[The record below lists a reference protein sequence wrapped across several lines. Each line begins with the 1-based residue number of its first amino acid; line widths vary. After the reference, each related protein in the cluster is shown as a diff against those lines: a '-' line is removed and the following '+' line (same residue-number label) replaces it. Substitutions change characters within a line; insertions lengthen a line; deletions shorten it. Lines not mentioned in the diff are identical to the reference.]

1 MNDALY
7 ADCRALYDLAFPGE
21 PEAFT
26 KALFDRYFPDH
37 ARVICEGGKP
47 VSMLFSIPSPIQLES
62 ETLDARYLYA
72 VATHP
77 DHRGKGLAKRL
88 LAAEAAEH
96 PVFLRPMSP
105 SLFDFY
111 AKAGYTPISPISCL
125 AGKATA
131 PSGRERKLTV
141 SAYLAL
147 RDEFAFAPC
156 VRPTAEFLSLYELGG
171 GFVAYGLDAVALYEK
186 HDDKIWFK
194 EYWGDTLFA
203 PRLAAFLGGNHF
215 ELRFADPDG
224 EPFGM
229 GVHVPADTAFLAAMD

>member
-1 MNDALY
+1 MSDTLY
-7 ADCRALYDLAFPGE
+7 SECRALYDLAFPGE

-37 ARVICEGGKP
+37 ARVICENGHP
-47 VSMLFSIPSPIQLES
+47 VSMLFSIPSPIQLENG
-62 ETLDARYLYA
+62 TLDARYLYA

-77 DHRGKGLAKRL
+77 DHRDKGLAKQM
-88 LAAEAAEH
+88 LAAEAAAH

-111 AKAGYTPISPISCL
+111 AKAGYTPLSPVSCL
-125 AGKATA
+125 SGEATTPA
-131 PSGRERKLTV
+131 GRERILTAA
-141 SAYLAL
+141 AYLTL

-186 HDDKIWFK
+186 HGDKIWFK

-203 PRLAAFLGGNHF
+203 PRLAAFLGGTQF

-224 EPFGM
+224 TPFGM
-229 GVHVPADTAFLAAMD
+229 GAGLPADTAFLAAMD

>member
-1 MNDALY
+1 MNHDLY
-7 ADCRALYDLAFPGE
+7 TACRALYDLAFPGE

-26 KALFDRYFPDH
+26 RSLFDRYFPDH
-37 ARVICEGGKP
+37 VRVICEEGQ
-47 VSMLFSIPSPIQLES
+47 VASMLFSIPSPIQLENG
-62 ETLDARYLYA
+62 TLDARYLYA

-88 LAAEAAEH
+88 LTAEAAAH

-111 AKAGYTPISPISCL
+111 TKAGFSPISPISHL
-125 AGKATA
+125 TGKATA
-131 PSGRERKLTV
+131 PSGRERHLTAA
-141 SAYLAL
+141 AYLTL
-147 RDEFAFAPC
+147 RDAFAFAPC
-156 VRPTAEFLSLYELGG
+156 VRPTTDFLSLYELGG

-186 HDDKIWFK
+186 HDNKIWFK

-203 PRLAAFLGGNHF
+203 PRLAAFLGGTHF

-224 EPFGM
+224 APFGM
-229 GVHVPADTAFLAAMD
+229 AVGVPADTAFLAAMD